1 VHVPNSQVGQVLTP
15 TPIPLPLPRV
25 GGPKWAQGNFVASNH
40 PHSCE
45 RAKQS
50 SHVKRQKWPIS
61 RSNLTYFRAHLPC
74 HLSPH
79 NTLYYFNMMTCAMPD
94 NPSLYFK
101 INCQECKNCINARYS
116 CSTVGCVG
124 WLVEPEALSEGVG
137 HARAYIWS
145 RATPGTSA
153 SLKYKVKYHSM
164 IITIM

>member
-1 VHVPNSQVGQVLTP
+1 MHLPNSKVGQVLTH
-15 TPIPLPLPRV
+15 TPILLPLPRV

-45 RAKQS
+45 RAKRS
-50 SHVKRQKWPIS
+50 SHVKRQKWLIS
-61 RSNLTYFRAHLPC
+61 WSNLTYFRAHLPC

-94 NPSLYFK
+94 NPSLYFE
-101 INCQECKNCINARYS
+101 INCQECKNCNNARYS

-124 WLVEPEALSEGVG
+124 WLVEQEALSEVIG
-137 HARAYIWS
+137 HAWAYIWS

-153 SLKYKVKYHSM
+153 S
-164 IITIM
+164 TN